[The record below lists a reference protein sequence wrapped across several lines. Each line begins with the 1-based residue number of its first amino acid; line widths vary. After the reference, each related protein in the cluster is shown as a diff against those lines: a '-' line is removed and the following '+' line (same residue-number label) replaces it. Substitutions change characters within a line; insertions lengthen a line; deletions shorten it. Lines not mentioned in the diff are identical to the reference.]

1 MGATDG
7 VDESVALAAE
17 SAPVSQPVPVAVSPA
32 VSAGEEER
40 RSRIKASRVA
50 ERERIKKLKAEKP
63 RPVRPVLT
71 QSIKNNVARGVYEK
85 GGLRAV
91 NRMESRGF
99 GGVSLAPKLQGIAVQ
114 RKESMAPK
122 IGAGMTL
129 PNISAKEGR
138 SILKHIGAGFDYSK
152 AMGDFSRRVLE
163 AVKDDQITE
172 KEAEELNEAAQ
183 KVVVA
188 AAALAA
194 VKRGE

>member
-7 VDESVALAAE
+7 TDGAVTPAGEPAA
-17 SAPVSQPVPVAVSPA
+17 VSQPVRLEAPA
-32 VSAGEEER
+32 PAAGDEEK

-50 ERERIKKLKAEKP
+50 ERARIKKLKAEKV
-63 RPVRPVLT
+63 RVQPVAS
-71 QSIKNNVARGVYEK
+71 QAIKNNVARAVYEK

-99 GGVSLAPKLQGIAVQ
+99 GGVSLAPMLQGIAFQQ

-138 SILKHIGAGFDYSK
+138 SILQHIGAGFDYSK

-172 KEAEELNEAAQ
+172 KEAEELNAAAQ

-194 VKRGE
+194 VKRGG